1 MKRRGMS
8 LALCAA
14 MAMGTIGVVPAMADD
29 VTTITYWVNDRH
41 DSEYMTEM
49 VEKYTRRIQT
59 ISTLIC
65 MIITD
70 DYENMISLAYTR
82 RYSTGYHRTERN
94 IKEFRR

>member
-41 DSEYMTEM
+41 EVQQGE
-49 VEKYTRRIQT
+49 
-59 ISTLIC
+59 
-65 MIITD
+65 
-70 DYENMISLAYTR
+70 
-82 RYSTGYHRTERN
+82 HRQYLH
-94 IKEFRR
+94 

>member
-49 VEKYTRRIQT
+49 VEKYNKENTDNILT
-59 ISTLIC
+59 LSDALSISILETPAL
-65 MIITD
+65 
-70 DYENMISLAYTR
+70 YNFF
-82 RYSTGYHRTERN
+82 
-94 IKEFRR
+94 FRKVLML